1 MMFDSFLFVVGT
13 LLMTLAPNFYV
24 IILGRLI
31 HGHSSA
37 SAMVAVPI
45 YTSEISQ
52 PQVRKLTG
60 NFTLICYSCG
70 FAFAL
75 ILGKV
80 LLKKKIVYFIE
91 NLMNIFIYRSAFSLE
106 MGYWVSDY
114 RTFYLPDYTI
124 FLP

>member
-1 MMFDSFLFVVGT
+1 
-13 LLMTLAPNFYV
+13 MTLAPNFYV

-80 LLKKKIVYFIE
+80 LLKKNCLFHRKFDEY
-91 NLMNIFIYRSAFSLE
+91 YRSAFSLE